1 MKALK
6 FKKIALVMPFRCNK
20 IDLMGDTMEEI
31 FFSARSIH
39 LTARFPSAMKRSSTP
54 LFALFALA
62 LAMAPFTARSQ
73 DAAPKSGSVTVSVG
87 DVKVTP
93 PGGAAAALAAGATVA
108 VGSSVTTGAGARAVI
123 VMTPKSAIRIGEN
136 STVVIEEV
144 IETATP
150 PKVTLDLKDGSLGA
164 LLKPGA
170 GAEMD
175 FKIKTPSGIAAARG
189 TYYAV
194 VVENGKGFAQVKEGK
209 VEIIPAKP

>member
-1 MKALK
+1 MQLSNR
-6 FKKIALVMPFRCNK
+6 LVLTCFAAFVFAGAGP
-20 IDLMGDTMEEI
+20 DL
-31 FFSARSIH
+31 
-39 LTARFPSAMKRSSTP
+39 
-54 LFALFALA
+54 LA
-62 LAMAPFTARSQ
+62 QNPAPTNG
-73 DAAPKSGSVTVSVG
+73 KVTVSVG

-93 PGGAAAALAAGATVA
+93 PGGVAKALAAGEIVA
-108 VGSSVTTGAGARAVI
+108 VGSTITTGAGARAVI
-123 VMTPKSAIRIGEN
+123 VMTPRSAIRVGEN

-144 IETATP
+144 VEAATP

-189 TYYAV
+189 TFYAV

-209 VEIIPAKP
+209 VEIIPTNPN

>member
-1 MKALK
+1 MWIPCNNIDQKCDYQKVNRLSYMTTSSVANPATRFAMNRSFIPL
-6 FKKIALVMPFRCNK
+6 ALVAM
-20 IDLMGDTMEEI
+20 LM
-31 FFSARSIH
+31 
-39 LTARFPSAMKRSSTP
+39 
-54 LFALFALA
+54 ALFSIPIPA
-62 LAMAPFTARSQ
+62 Q
-73 DAAPKSGSVTVSVG
+73 DAAPQSGKVTVSVG

-93 PGGAAAALAAGATVA
+93 PGGAAQALAAGSVVA
-108 VGSSVTTGAGARAVI
+108 VGSTVTTGAGSRAVI
-123 VMTPKSAIRIGEN
+123 VMTPKSAIRVGEN

-144 IETATP
+144 LETATP

-164 LLKPGA
+164 LLKPGT

>member
-1 MKALK
+1 MIVPKCDYQKVNRTSHTPTSSVANPATR
-6 FKKIALVMPFRCNK
+6 FAMN
-20 IDLMGDTMEEI
+20 
-31 FFSARSIH
+31 RSFIPLA
-39 LTARFPSAMKRSSTP
+39 LTAI
-54 LFALFALA
+54 FAVALPIPIPA
-62 LAMAPFTARSQ
+62 QEVAPQ
-73 DAAPKSGSVTVSVG
+73 SGKVTVSVG

-93 PGGAAAALAAGATVA
+93 PGGVIQALAAGSIVA
-108 VGSSVTTGAGARAVI
+108 VGSTVTTGAGARAVI
-123 VMTPKSAIRIGEN
+123 VMTPKSAIRVGEN

-144 IETATP
+144 FETATP

-164 LLKPGA
+164 LLKPGT

>member
-1 MKALK
+1 MN
-6 FKKIALVMPFRCNK
+6 R
-20 IDLMGDTMEEI
+20 
-31 FFSARSIH
+31 
-39 LTARFPSAMKRSSTP
+39 STP
-54 LFALFALA
+54 LVVLLLFLVCLPSRGQA
-62 LAMAPFTARSQ
+62 Q
-73 DAAPKSGSVTVSVG
+73 DDAPKSGKVTVSVG

-93 PGGAAAALAAGATVA
+93 PGGAAKALVAGDIVTT
-108 VGSSVTTGAGARAVI
+108 GSTVTTGAGARAVI
-123 VMTPKSAIRIGEN
+123 VMTPKSAIRVGEN
-136 STVVIEEV
+136 STVLVEEIV
-144 IETATP
+144 EAANP

-209 VEIIPAKP
+209 VEIVPAKQN

>member
-1 MKALK
+1 ML
-6 FKKIALVMPFRCNK
+6 LEPSLRNTYPFFAMRNATNAMLAAFAAFA
-20 IDLMGDTMEEI
+20 ITGFLL
-31 FFSARSIH
+31 FSAQ
-39 LTARFPSAMKRSSTP
+39 A
-54 LFALFALA
+54 
-62 LAMAPFTARSQ
+62 Q
-73 DAAPKSGSVTVSVG
+73 NAAPKSGNVTVAVG

-93 PGGAAAALAAGATVA
+93 PGGAAAALKAGDTVA
-108 VGSSVTTGAGARAVI
+108 VGSTVTTGAGARAVI
-123 VMTPKSAIRIGEN
+123 VMTPRSAIRVAAN
-136 STVVIEEV
+136 TQVVIEEIV
-144 IETATP
+144 EAATP

-209 VEIIPAKP
+209 VEIVPTPAAGNPN

>member
-1 MKALK
+1 M
-6 FKKIALVMPFRCNK
+6 IVSP
-20 IDLMGDTMEEI
+20 GDTMEEI
-31 FFSARSIH
+31 FFSARSIRST
-39 LTARFPSAMKRSSTP
+39 TAFHSAMKRSANP
-54 LFALFALA
+54 ILALFALA
-62 LAMAPFTARSQ
+62 VAITPLASRSQ
-73 DAAPKSGSVTVSVG
+73 DTAPKSGSVTVSVG

-93 PGGAAAALAAGATVA
+93 PGGTAAALAAGATVA
-108 VGSSVTTGAGARAVI
+108 VGSTITTGAGARAVI

-144 IETATP
+144 VESATP

-209 VEIIPAKP
+209 VEIIPAQP